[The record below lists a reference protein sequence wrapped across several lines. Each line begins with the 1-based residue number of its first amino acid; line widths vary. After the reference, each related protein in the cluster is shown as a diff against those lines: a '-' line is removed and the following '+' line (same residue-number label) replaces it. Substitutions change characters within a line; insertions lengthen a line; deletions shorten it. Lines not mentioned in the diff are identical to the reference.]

1 MPVSER
7 VLQVEADG
15 GSRGNPGVAGYGA
28 LVRDPATGK
37 VLDID
42 AAPLGRASNN
52 VAEYSGLVAGL
63 TMAKNIDPE
72 ARVHVKMDSK
82 LVVEQMSGRWKIKH
96 ADMQKLAGQARAI
109 LPPGRVTYEWIPRE
123 KNKDADLLSNEAM
136 DAGAAGRTW
145 VRAKSGIRVT
155 GATGAGSS
163 AAGSG
168 KTDGKTA
175 GEPAGESAQEPMHEP
190 THEPGQEPSPLPVPA
205 AETGGPLAPAAAAP
219 TGGAGADSAGAF
231 SAGRTADVGT
241 SRRVG
246 RLHHVEIWVE
256 DLPRARRTLGWLFQQ
271 LGYAVSGEWS
281 EGTSY
286 QGAGEYLVL
295 ESGPDVGAG
304 GHDRLRPGLNH
315 LAFHAGSR
323 ADVDALVESALQR
336 GFTVLFAERHPF
348 AGGRSHYAAYLE
360 APGGFEVEL
369 VADAAP

>member
-1 MPVSER
+1 MSER

-28 LVRDPATGK
+28 LVRDPATGR

-52 VAEYSGLVAGL
+52 VAEYSGLIAGL
-63 TMAKNIDPE
+63 TMARDLDPA

-96 ADMQKLAGQARAI
+96 ADMQKLAGEARAI
-109 LPPGRVTYEWIPRE
+109 LPPSRVTYEWIPRAR
-123 KNKDADLLSNEAM
+123 NKDADLLSNEAM
-136 DAGAAGRTW
+136 DAGAAGTSW
-145 VRAKSGIRVT
+145 VRSRSGIKVT
-155 GATGAGSS
+155 GAVGGAETATAGPGGGVAAPGTAVPDGGAPAPALPADAAPAG
-163 AAGSG
+163 AAG
-168 KTDGKTA
+168 
-175 GEPAGESAQEPMHEP
+175 PAG
-190 THEPGQEPSPLPVPA
+190 
-205 AETGGPLAPAAAAP
+205 
-219 TGGAGADSAGAF
+219 
-231 SAGRTADVGT
+231 VGT
-241 SRRVG
+241 PRRVG
-246 RLHHVEIWVE
+246 RLHHVEIWVR
-256 DLPRARRTLGWLFQQ
+256 DLAQARATLGWLFQE

-295 ESGPDVGAG
+295 ESGPDVAG
-304 GHDRLRPGLNH
+304 EGHDRLRPGLNH

-323 ADVDALVESALQR
+323 ADVDALASAARER
-336 GFTVLFAERHPF
+336 GFRLLFADRHPF

-369 VADAAP
+369 VADPR